1 MMSTRNLPW
10 VRWPL
15 HYQTGHIRN
24 RERQMDC
31 KFCPYS
37 FVAVFPFSSLEGSLW
52 ETVFVANV
60 LCIHYLKNESNLGY
74 DFFIEG
80 LFSRTPLLMVLSKGE
95 RMLPKRDEGW
105 RKNLGTLS
113 LQE

>member
-1 MMSTRNLPW
+1 
-10 VRWPL
+10 
-15 HYQTGHIRN
+15 
-24 RERQMDC
+24 MDC

-60 LCIHYLKNESNLGY
+60 LCIHYLKNESNLGS

-80 LFSRTPLLMVLSKGE
+80 LFSRTPLLTVLSKGE